1 MNQNQTTNDST
12 FKALITREGEDG
24 TYVSTVEQRTIGSL
38 PEGEVL
44 IKVKF
49 TGLNYKDALSASG
62 NKGITRKFPH
72 TPGVDAGGIVVES
85 ADAGFKSGDEVIVTG
100 YDLGMNT
107 SGGFAEYIRVPARW
121 VVKRPQGISL
131 KESMIIGTSG
141 FTAASAIFEFIHHGI
156 EPESGKILITGA
168 SGAVGSM
175 AVAMLAAN
183 NYQVVASTGK
193 QQAAELLLSLGATE
207 IVDREA
213 VDDTTGKPLLPGR
226 WVAALDTVGGNTLS
240 TAIRGTAER
249 GIVTNCGMIAS
260 NKLDVSVFPFI
271 LRAVRLVGIA
281 SAETPMKR
289 RLEIWDLI
297 SRKLLFP
304 KLNDLA
310 RTVTLEQVPAELEQM
325 LKGEQM
331 GKVIVEMGD

>member
-1 MNQNQTTNDST
+1 MNQKHHSNNNT
-12 FKALITREGEDG
+12 FKALITREREDG
-24 TYVSTVEQRTIGSL
+24 TFVSTVEERSIADL

-44 IKVKF
+44 IKVKYS
-49 TGLNYKDALSASG
+49 GLNYKDALSASG
-62 NKGITRKFPH
+62 NKGITRNYPH
-72 TPGVDAGGIVVES
+72 TPGVDAGGIVAES
-85 ADAGFKSGDEVIVTG
+85 TDDGFKLGDEVIVTG
-100 YDLGMNT
+100 YGLGMNT

-121 VVKRPQGISL
+121 VVKKPLGISL
-131 KESMIIGTSG
+131 KETMIIGTSG
-141 FTAASAIFEFIHHGI
+141 FTAASAIYEFIHHGL
-156 EPESGKILITGA
+156 EPGSGKILITGA

-175 AVAMLAAN
+175 AVAMLAN
-183 NYQVVASTGK
+183 MDYQVVASTGK
-193 QQAAELLLSLGATE
+193 QQAAELLMSLGAAE

-213 VDDTTGKPLLPGR
+213 VNDTTGKPLLPGR

-240 TAIRGTAER
+240 TAIRGTADR

-297 SRKLLFP
+297 SRRLLFP
-304 KLNDLA
+304 KLNEIA
-310 RTVTLEQVPAELEQM
+310 RTVTLEEVPAELEQM

-331 GKVIVEMGD
+331 GKVIVEMGA

>member
-1 MNQNQTTNDST
+1 MNLNHNSTNST
-12 FKALITREGEDG
+12 FKALVTRESEDG
-24 TYVSTVEQRTIGSL
+24 SYATTVEERSIADL
-38 PEGEVL
+38 PKGEVL
-44 IKVKF
+44 IKVIF
-49 TGLNYKDALSASG
+49 SGLNYKDALSASG
-62 NKGITRKFPH
+62 NKGITRNFPH
-72 TPGVDAGGIVVES
+72 TPGVDAAGIVAES
-85 ADAGFKSGDEVIVTG
+85 TDAGFKPGDEVIVTG

-107 SGGFAEYIRVPARW
+107 SGGFAEYICVPARW
-121 VVKRPQGISL
+121 VVKKPSGISL

-141 FTAASAIFEFIHHGI
+141 FTAASAIYEFIHHGI

-183 NYQVVASTGK
+183 NYQVVASSGK
-193 QQAAELLLSLGATE
+193 QQAAELLMGLGAAE

-213 VDDTTGKPLLPGR
+213 VNDTTGKPLLPGQ

-281 SAETPMKR
+281 SAGTPMKR
-289 RLEIWDLI
+289 RLEIWELI

-304 KLNDLA
+304 KLNDIA

-331 GKVIVEMGD
+331 GKVIVEMGA